1 MSKIILTA
9 DETLM
14 TEYGGASFLGFVL
27 CAPRRF
33 LPNALVRY
41 VICPKPKMNGNT
53 VIAPPYALRKVEATL
68 VNYGFSR
75 NNIIMAHPSRLKKA
89 VSRDTKVVGINA
101 VDPMGR
107 GPVSWTLRHLLG
119 GGKPVTQVA
128 FEILMKKI
136 KALKNKY
143 GFKVILG
150 GPGAW
155 QVTDKEAKYFGIDVR
170 FHGEAERTLPQIIH
184 KLINGEEIPK
194 KEVFGESPSL
204 NEIYPILGPQRCGFV
219 EITRGCG
226 RNCQFCAPTQKLW
239 KSIPIPIIEKEAR
252 LSALNGDEVI
262 NLLSEDWLRYGA
274 KGFKELNKNALIK
287 LLKTIKNIPRV
298 KKIVSTH
305 VNFSTVKV
313 AGEEFIN
320 ELNEIMGINE
330 KEPWVGP
337 QIGLE
342 TGSPR
347 LIAKYMKGKV
357 LPWTPKE
364 YHELVIEA
372 VQILK
377 DVHWY
382 PCITLITG
390 LPGETESDILIT
402 LELLDEMKDA
412 RAWFFPLF
420 FIPIGDSR
428 LSKEKFFQLYLM
440 NESRWEL
447 LMECWK
453 RSAIFALK
461 FIRHVTSGAENSF
474 IKIFLNKLFNRLS
487 IESLKFIDKVKNN
500 PSMMLEELSKINLNR
515 PGKFLLKTF
524 VSIVAK

>member
-1 MSKIILTA
+1 LTEIVLTA

-33 LPNALVRY
+33 LPNPLIRY
-41 VICPKPKMNGNT
+41 VICPKPKMYNGE

-68 VNYGFSR
+68 IKNGFNR
-75 NNIIMAHPSRLKKA
+75 ADIKIVHPSTLEKT
-89 VSRDTKVVGINA
+89 VSKETKLVGINA

-119 GGKPVTQVA
+119 GGKPATQLA
-128 FEILMKKI
+128 FESLIRKVRR
-136 KALKNKY
+136 LKDKY

-155 QVTDKEAKYFGIDVR
+155 QITDKEAQKFGIDVR
-170 FHGEAERTLPQIIH
+170 FHGECETTLPEVMR
-184 KLINGEEIPK
+184 KLINGEEVPP
-194 KEVFGESPSL
+194 EVFGKSPSL
-204 NEIYPILGPQRCGFV
+204 DQVVPILGPARCGFV

-226 RNCQFCAPTQKLW
+226 RGCQFCAPTQKLW
-239 KSIPIPIIEKEAR
+239 KSIPIPIIKREVK
-252 LSALNGDEVI
+252 LSVLNGDKVI

-274 KGFKELNKNALIK
+274 KGFRELNKDALIS
-287 LLKTIKNIPRV
+287 LLKAIRDIPGV
-298 KKIVSTH
+298 DKIVSTH

-320 ELNEIMGINE
+320 QLNELMGISE

-347 LIAKYMKGKV
+347 LLAKYMKGKV
-357 LPWTPKE
+357 LPWKPE
-364 YHELVIEA
+364 EWHELVVEA

-390 LPGETESDILIT
+390 LPGETESDILMT
-402 LELLDEMKDA
+402 LELLDELKGA

-420 FIPIGDSR
+420 FIPIGDSA
-428 LSKEKFFQLYLM
+428 LSKEKFFKLYLM

-453 RSAIFALK
+453 LSAKFALR

-474 IKIFLNKLFNRLS
+474 IKTLLNKLFNKLS
-487 IESLKFIDKVKNN
+487 EESLKFIDRIGNN
-500 PSMMLEELSKINLNR
+500 PALMLEELSKIDLTK
-515 PGKFLLKTF
+515 PSKLLLKTF
-524 VSIVAK
+524 VYLAAK